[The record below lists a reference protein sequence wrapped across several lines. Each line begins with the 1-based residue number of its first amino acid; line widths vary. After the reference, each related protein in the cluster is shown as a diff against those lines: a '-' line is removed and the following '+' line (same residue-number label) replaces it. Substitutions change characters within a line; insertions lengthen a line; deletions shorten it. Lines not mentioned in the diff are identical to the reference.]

1 MSLQIKEVGVNKK
14 NCFFIIFISSLII
27 ALITGVNLM
36 IKISNFSDENS
47 ELRVA
52 FPYFYSANF
61 YDPIRITLAPQYALL
76 ENLYS
81 PLVELSPKGDLQ
93 GSIAEDFNWVENE
106 LQFKIR
112 HNLKTVD
119 GYIITAKDV
128 EFSLKRLMVLTGNSH
143 GNLKDILC
151 PDVELKSIND
161 NCPNLEVRSDYLIVL
176 KPEKKDVFLVK
187 MLTAIDFAII
197 PEKCVDK
204 KTLKIIDYRNTSGP
218 YYVEKDSDKGD
229 LVLAANKLHYHY
241 SKKIPQIVK
250 LVPSPK
256 ENENSSLEDFKN
268 NKIDFITEA
277 DSIKSDKII
286 EYAQSDSNATLHA
299 TANIRM
305 YVASFTQRGL
315 KQLTDD
321 QRFFLG
327 NSLKQIY
334 NNIFLSR
341 GLYQES
347 YQFFP
352 TFGEGGISEENKTIL
367 SQKYKDALDKIK
379 ELPLDI
385 PLRVGYIRMGDMQE
399 IEKAFKEKYKNAKF
413 FETKRSLLSK
423 LDLNDEQMPDLILSG
438 PDTGFLEDI
447 GLISYT
453 LNMGILGLSKKEAS
467 DWLKDYMNNLDK
479 TDRIKKLQQLHFES
493 LIKPSIIP
501 LMSAP
506 YVALVRKSWKPKL
519 PKYFANNSLWLLEKE

>member
-1 MSLQIKEVGVNKK
+1 MRK
-14 NCFFIIFISSLII
+14 NNYL
-27 ALITGVNLM
+27 T
-36 IKISNFSDENS
+36 DENS

-52 FPYFYSANF
+52 FPYFYSANS
-61 YDPIRITLAPQYALL
+61 YDPINITLAPQYALL

-81 PLVELSPKGDLQ
+81 PLIELSPKGDLQ
-93 GSIAEDFNWVENE
+93 SSIAEDFNWVDNE

-112 HNLKTVD
+112 SNLKTID

-151 PDVELKSIND
+151 PDVELKNITD
-161 NCPNLEVRSDYLIVL
+161 NCPNLEVRNDNLVIF

-197 PEKCVDK
+197 PEKSVDK

-241 SKKIPQIVK
+241 SKKIPQIIK
-250 LVPSPK
+250 LVPTPQ
-256 ENENSSLEDFKN
+256 ENENNSLEDYKA
-268 NKIDFITEA
+268 NKVDFITEA
-277 DSIKSDKII
+277 DSIKSDKIT
-286 EYAQSDSNATLHA
+286 EYAKSDSNSTLHA

-315 KQLTDD
+315 QKFTDN
-321 QRFFLG
+321 QRFILG
-327 NSLKQIY
+327 NSLKKIY
-334 NNIFLSR
+334 NNIFLGR

-352 TFGEGGISEENKTIL
+352 TFGEGGISEEDKTTL
-367 SQKYKDALDKIK
+367 SHKYKDALDKIE
-379 ELPLDI
+379 ELPLDM
-385 PLRVGYIRMGDMQE
+385 PLRIGYIRMGDMQE
-399 IEKAFKEKYKNAKF
+399 IEKAFKEKFKNAKF
-413 FETKRSLLSK
+413 FETKRSLVAK
-423 LDLNDEQMPDLILSG
+423 LDIHDEQMPDIVLAG

-453 LNMGILGLSKKEAS
+453 LNMGILGLPKKEAS
-467 DWLKDYMNNLDK
+467 DWLKDYMENLNK
-479 TDRIKKLQQLHFES
+479 TERIKKLQQLHFES
-493 LIKPSIIP
+493 LIKPSVIP
-501 LMSAP
+501 LISAP
-506 YVALVRKSWKPKL
+506 YVALVRKPWKSKL
-519 PKYFANNSLWLLEKE
+519 PNYFANNSLWLLEKE